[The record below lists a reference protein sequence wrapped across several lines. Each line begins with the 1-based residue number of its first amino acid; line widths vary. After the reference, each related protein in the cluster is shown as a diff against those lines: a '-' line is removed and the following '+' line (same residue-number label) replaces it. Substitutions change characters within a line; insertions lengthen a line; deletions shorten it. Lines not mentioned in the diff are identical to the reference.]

1 MDDKRKY
8 VKYIVCL
15 IIIPMILIIGYKAFG
30 EKRYA
35 FITMA
40 IAVCSVI
47 PFALRFENKK
57 GSTER
62 MVILSVMIAL
72 CVVLRYCFSMI
83 PHFKPVTALV
93 VITGIYMGGET
104 GFLCGAFSAVLSNF
118 IFGQGPWTP
127 FQMFAWGM
135 TGLVAGIFSKYLK
148 KSRVGLGIYGAA
160 SGIMY
165 SLIMDIWTAMWQEG
179 VFNIKRYIACVV
191 TSLPVMA
198 IYIVSNIIF
207 LWLMAKPI
215 GEKIERVKKKM
226 NMD

>member
-8 VKYIVCL
+8 VKYIICL
-15 IIIPMILIIGYKAFG
+15 FVIPIIIIVGYTAFG

-47 PFALRFENKK
+47 PFAIHFENKR
-57 GSTER
+57 GATER

-72 CVVLRYCFSMI
+72 SVVLRYCFSAL
-83 PHFKPVTALV
+83 PHFKPVTSIV

-135 TGLVAGIFSKYLK
+135 TGFIAGIFSKYIK
-148 KSRVGLGIYGAA
+148 KSKILLIIYGAV
-160 SGIMY
+160 SGIVY
-165 SLIMDIWTAMWQEG
+165 SLIMDVWTAIWQDG
-179 VFNIKRYIACVV
+179 TFNIRRYIACVA

-198 IYIVSNIIF
+198 IYIVSNIVF
-207 LWLMAKPI
+207 LLLMSKPI
-215 GEKIERVKKKM
+215 GDKIERIKKKM
-226 NMD
+226 NMM